1 MANLAP
7 AYAALDRFL
16 EEKMQQANIPGMV
29 VALTDREHLLR
40 VSAYGFA
47 DIAMRAPVT
56 PDTLF
61 EIGSISKSFTSMLLL
76 QLQAEG
82 RLDLHAPVTRYL
94 PWFQVQST
102 YEPITVHHLLS
113 HTAGITSGVDFAP
126 SSRYSTWALRETT
139 AAFAPGTHFHYSNV
153 AYQALGYL
161 LEELLQQP
169 YAQILQERLLT
180 PLGMHAT
187 EPVFT
192 HETRKRLAVGY
203 EYFYD
208 DRPNLA
214 TSALA
219 PATWFECGAGDGSI
233 AAAAAD
239 LAIYLRL
246 LLNKGQGSHVLSEA
260 NYHLMTQRLIQME
273 EGVFYGYGL
282 FTSERDGVRVIGH
295 SGEMVGYR
303 SILLA
308 DPEHGLGTVVFINGP
323 VNPFGIANFALKLLR
338 AAALEQPLPEP
349 PALSTALP
357 IERPADYMGTYRCG
371 DNDKTLVVTHEKGQ
385 LMLEYQGETILL
397 TTLNASPDVFY
408 TEHPAFA
415 LYPLRFVREK
425 GKIVELYH
433 GSDWYVSEHAT
444 TPIPLASPPHWETYV
459 GHYRSYNPWLSNFR
473 IVLRKGALVFL
484 YPSGEEKKL
493 IALGNT
499 SDSFRIGEEDHEPEC
514 IHFDTVVNQRA
525 LRASI
530 AGGDYYR
537 TFTP

>member
-1 MANLAP
+1 MVNLAP
-7 AYAALDRFL
+7 VYAALDRFL

-40 VSAYGFA
+40 VSTYGLA
-47 DIAMRAPVT
+47 DIATRSPVT
-56 PDTLF
+56 PETLF

-139 AAFAPGTHFHYSNV
+139 AASAPGTHYHYSNV
-153 AYQALGYL
+153 GYQALGYL
-161 LEELLQQP
+161 LEELLHQP
-169 YAQILQERLLT
+169 YGQILQERLLT

-192 HETRKRLAVGY
+192 HETRKRLAIGY

-214 TSALA
+214 TSALV
-219 PATWFECGAGDGSI
+219 PATWLECGAGDGSI
-233 AAAAAD
+233 AATAAD

-246 LLNKGQGSHVLSEA
+246 LLNKGQGSHFLSEA
-260 NYHLMTQRLIQME
+260 NYHLMTQRLVQME

-282 FTSERDGVRVIGH
+282 FTSERDSATVIGH
-295 SGEMVGYR
+295 TGGMVGYN
-303 SILLA
+303 SVLLA
-308 DPEHGLGTVVFINGP
+308 DPEHGLGTVVFVNGP
-323 VNPFGIANFALKLLR
+323 ANPFGIANFALKLLR
-338 AAALEQPLPEP
+338 AASLGERLPEP
-349 PALSTALP
+349 PVLATALP
-357 IERPADYMGTYRCG
+357 AERVADYTGTYHGG

-385 LMLEYQGETILL
+385 LMLAYQGERIPLAK
-397 TTLNASPDVFY
+397 LNASPDVFY
-408 TEHPAFA
+408 TAHPDFA
-415 LYPLRFVREK
+415 LYSLRFVREK

-444 TPIPLASPPHWETYV
+444 TSTTLTSPPHWETYV

-473 IVLRKGALVFL
+473 IVLRKGSLVFL

-493 IALGNT
+493 TVLDNA
-499 SDSFRIGEEDHEPEC
+499 SDSFRIGEEEYEPEC

-530 AGGDYYR
+530 AGGDYFR